1 MKKLIYVIK
10 SSTEKF
16 LLKQI
21 KCIAVILGSSVMTL
35 IFPYYMGKLIDQLV
49 LGKEIYSGVLPYLF
63 LMFCSG
69 MLAALL
75 QYVQSVVI
83 YRIQQEFSIGIKK
96 KVYSKCV
103 NGNWNFWNNWNAGDV
118 LQVLGEDIAQLENVL
133 VTILGNLLVNLVL
146 IFGITIVLIWYD
158 IRIGLVS
165 IILCFLLTLCQK
177 KIGRLT
183 EIKSVELRKNVEIN
197 ATFKNETLN
206 NMPSFTMAG
215 LGSSLKK
222 KFMEQTECL
231 SRKAVFIVKLM
242 SLGRYA
248 GSVYNYIIICISII
262 IGIFQIDKG
271 QMTVGQLYTITIF
284 VQRLYAPIVNLGDAY
299 MAIKKNIPISE
310 RVFKLLK
317 DSDEIKQDGKRLDRN
332 IDSIKFSNV
341 CFSYDIEGELL
352 NEINFQ
358 VSNRQTLG
366 ILGENGMGKSTLIRL
381 LLKKCKCTRGTIDI
395 NGININDIDIQY
407 LYDNISTM
415 AQESNLL
422 SGTVREILDPFNK
435 NIEDEKMYSILENLM
450 FDIEKLS
457 EGLDTYIHPNMTN
470 LSGGEKQKLN
480 LARVILENKP
490 VVLLD
495 EPTSALDIDSEEKIC
510 DLLQEFLQDKLAIII
525 THRKRILRICT
536 SVIEL

>member
-1 MKKLIYVIK
+1 
-10 SSTEKF
+10 
-16 LLKQI
+16 
-21 KCIAVILGSSVMTL
+21 
-35 IFPYYMGKLIDQLV
+35 
-49 LGKEIYSGVLPYLF
+49 
-63 LMFCSG
+63 
-69 MLAALL
+69 
-75 QYVQSVVI
+75 
-83 YRIQQEFSIGIKK
+83 
-96 KVYSKCV
+96 
-103 NGNWNFWNNWNAGDV
+103 
-118 LQVLGEDIAQLENVL
+118 
-133 VTILGNLLVNLVL
+133 
-146 IFGITIVLIWYD
+146 
-158 IRIGLVS
+158 
-165 IILCFLLTLCQK
+165 
-177 KIGRLT
+177 
-183 EIKSVELRKNVEIN
+183 
-197 ATFKNETLN
+197 
-206 NMPSFTMAG
+206 
-215 LGSSLKK
+215 
-222 KFMEQTECL
+222 
-231 SRKAVFIVKLM
+231 
-242 SLGRYA
+242 
-248 GSVYNYIIICISII
+248 
-262 IGIFQIDKG
+262 
-271 QMTVGQLYTITIF
+271 
-284 VQRLYAPIVNLGDAY
+284 

>member
-16 LLKQI
+16 FLKQI
-21 KCIAVILGSSVMTL
+21 KCMAVILGSSVMTL

-63 LMFCSG
+63 LMLCSG

-75 QYVQSVVI
+75 QYAQSVVI
-83 YRIQQEFSIGIKK
+83 YKIQQEFSIGIKK

-103 NGNWNFWNNWNAGDV
+103 NGNWNFWNNWKAGDV
-118 LQVLGEDIAQLENVL
+118 VQVLGEDIAQLENVL

-146 IFGITIVLIWYD
+146 ILGITIVLIWYD

-165 IILCFLLTLCQK
+165 IILCFLLALCQK

-183 EIKSVELRKNVEIN
+183 EIRSVELRKDVENN
-197 ATFKNETLN
+197 ASFKNETLN
-206 NMPSFTMAG
+206 NMPSFTMSG
-215 LGSSLKK
+215 LGSILKK
-222 KFMEQTECL
+222 KFMEQTDCL

-262 IGIFQIDKG
+262 IGIIQIDKG

-284 VQRLYAPIVNLGDAY
+284 VQRLYAPIVSLGDAY
-299 MAIKKNIPISE
+299 MAIKKSIPISE
-310 RVFKLLK
+310 RAFKLLE
-317 DSDEIKQDGKRLDRN
+317 DSDEIEQDGKRLDTN

-341 CFSYDIEGELL
+341 YFSYNIEGALL
-352 NEINFQ
+352 KKINFQ
-358 VSNRQTLG
+358 VSNRQILG

-381 LLKKCKCTRGTIDI
+381 LLKKCKCTKGSIDI
-395 NGININDIDIQY
+395 NGININDIDIHY

-415 AQESNLL
+415 AQESNPL

-435 NIEDEKMYSILENLM
+435 NVEDEKMYSILENLM
-450 FDIEKLS
+450 FDIKKLS
-457 EGLDTYIHPNMTN
+457 DGLDTYIHPNMTN

-495 EPTSALDIDSEEKIC
+495 EPTSALDMESEERIC
-510 DLLQEFLQDKLAIII
+510 NLLQEFLQNKLAIII
-525 THRKRILRICT
+525 THRKSILRICT
-536 SVIEL
+536 SVIQL